1 MAETR
6 SARSILRRILPLLAG
21 FTRLVDK
28 ASARLVPIGTQGSE
42 SPDALAR
49 PVILRGVWVLILLF
63 VVIGAW
69 AAFWPLATGAIAPGR
84 VVVDTS
90 RKDIQHLEGGIVKE
104 ILVKEGEKV
113 TAGQVLVRLESTTAE
128 AQQGVLRGQM
138 IAARAVE
145 ARLLAER
152 DGAAAITFP
161 PTLTSITTQDADAR
175 QNIDAQTRLFSS
187 RRDTLNGQIDVLN
200 QKIRQSEEEIRGY
213 EQQRVAI
220 SRQLALLREEI
231 TTVRVLVEKGN
242 ATRPRLLALER
253 QAADLEGDRGQLQAE
268 AARATQAINEA
279 KITILNTRSDFLNK
293 VLAELKEVQL
303 QLSTLEEQ
311 SRASAD
317 VIRRIETKSPIAGT
331 VTGLR
336 VHTIGGVIKSGETM
350 MSIIPSDD
358 KLIIEVR
365 VNPQDSD
372 VVHEG
377 LRARVRLTAY
387 STRYI
392 PALQGRVMTVSADR
406 FDDTATGQSYFLA
419 RIEIPPDEVAAV
431 KDIRLSAGMPAEALI
446 VTGKRSLLSYLLEPF
461 TRSFGRAFREQ

>member
-113 TAGQVLVRLESTTAE
+113 TAGQALVRLESTTAE

-213 EQQRVAI
+213 EQQRAAI

-268 AARATQAINEA
+268 AARATQTINEA

>member
-152 DGAAAITFP
+152 DSAAAITFP

>member
-1 MAETR
+1 
-6 SARSILRRILPLLAG
+6 
-21 FTRLVDK
+21 
-28 ASARLVPIGTQGSE
+28 
-42 SPDALAR
+42 
-49 PVILRGVWVLILLF
+49 
-63 VVIGAW
+63 
-69 AAFWPLATGAIAPGR
+69 
-84 VVVDTS
+84 
-90 RKDIQHLEGGIVKE
+90 
-104 ILVKEGEKV
+104 
-113 TAGQVLVRLESTTAE
+113 
-128 AQQGVLRGQM
+128 
-138 IAARAVE
+138 VE

-213 EQQRVAI
+213 EQQRAAI

-268 AARATQAINEA
+268 AARATQTINEA